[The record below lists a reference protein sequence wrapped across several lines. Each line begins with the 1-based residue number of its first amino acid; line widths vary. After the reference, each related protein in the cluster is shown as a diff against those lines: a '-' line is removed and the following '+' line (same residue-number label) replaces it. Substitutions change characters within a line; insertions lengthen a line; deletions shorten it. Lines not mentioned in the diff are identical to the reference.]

1 MMSKYN
7 VIYNKYTDNLLNDV
21 YDYLIETEKDI
32 TEIDTLDLCHFF
44 GKIEYLEKEN
54 QLLKEEL
61 INLKNDIT
69 RVYNTMISL
78 ETINKEE
85 LEEIEEI

>member
-7 VIYNKYTDNLLNDV
+7 VIYNKHTDNLLNDV

-32 TEIDTLDLCHFF
+32 TEIDTSDLCHFF
-44 GKIEYLEKEN
+44 GKIEHLKKEN
-54 QLLKEEL
+54 ELLKEEL
-61 INLKNDIT
+61 TNLKNDIA

-85 LEEIEEI
+85 LEDIEVI